1 MEKLKGALSHC
12 LTVLVIPCLSI
23 AAYFADPYLL
33 VMYQRF
39 EISMSLFGAWRIAVV
54 LLVALSSIW
63 LASRALQAKR
73 GNAIALALGLAVC
86 AGFAYVFRVFPMI
99 AGLGLLVSV
108 LICSYLCSL
117 SLALV
122 GRYIV

>member
-39 EISMSLFGAWRIAVV
+39 EISMSLFGAWRAHSCCSACGAFLYMVGFEG
-54 LLVALSSIW
+54 
-63 LASRALQAKR
+63 AS
-73 GNAIALALGLAVC
+73 G
-86 AGFAYVFRVFPMI
+86 
-99 AGLGLLVSV
+99 
-108 LICSYLCSL
+108 
-117 SLALV
+117 
-122 GRYIV
+122 

>member
-1 MEKLKGALSHC
+1 MEKLKGALAHC
-12 LTVLVIPCLSI
+12 LTVLVIPCLAI

-73 GNAIALALGLAVC
+73 GNAVALALGLVVC
-86 AGFAYVFRVFPMI
+86 AALTYAFRVFPMI
-99 AGLGLLVSV
+99 DGLGLLVSM

-117 SLALV
+117 ILALV